1 MGDFIMKLTS
11 PEAIVYVTP
20 VVLLILYILYKDW
33 PELKQRISA
42 GPLKE
47 KQMQDTDESLAGE
60 IRKMCSE
67 LQEFKESVNGEIREI
82 RADMLGMKDKL
93 ANDYSRI
100 NLLEWNADHM
110 RKLAESSMEERQIL
124 MECSLAM
131 LKGIREL
138 GAKEWGNDGPP
149 SIKKAEDDLQDY
161 LTGRAHRIG

>member
-1 MGDFIMKLTS
+1 MDDLLFKLTS
-11 PEAIVYVTP
+11 PESIVYVTP
-20 VVLLILYILYKDW
+20 VVLLLVYIAYKEW
-33 PELKQRISA
+33 PDFKKRIST

-47 KQMQDTDESLAGE
+47 KQMRDTDESLAGE

-100 NLLEWNADHM
+100 NLLERNADQM

>member
-1 MGDFIMKLTS
+1 MGDFILKLTS
-11 PEAIVYVTP
+11 PEAIAYVTP

-33 PELKQRISA
+33 PDLKKRISA

-47 KQMQDTDESLAGE
+47 
-60 IRKMCSE
+60 RKMEEADASLEGKISILKDEVRE
-67 LQEFKESVNGEIREI
+67 LKMKMLSVDE
-82 RADMLGMKDKL
+82 KL
-93 ANDYSRI
+93 ATDFARI
-100 NLLEWNADHM
+100 NSLERETDQM

-149 SIKKAEDDLQDY
+149 SVKKAEDDLQDY
-161 LTGRAHRIG
+161 LTSKAHRIG